1 MKILHCILAAI
12 LFLALAAA
20 ALALLALGIWG
31 VPPALA
37 DFCPRDILAANWRGI
52 LAGSLAIA
60 FLLLYA
66 LSGILARRRRRQ
78 VITFENDD
86 GRVTVDTE
94 AVRSYLSGLQDEF
107 AAANWIKPFLAVR
120 QGALAIRLDLGVK
133 PGTQIPELCRLMQ
146 ERVKEILQEHLGTCD
161 LAGIEM
167 NVREINGSRR
177 PSAPPAVPSD
187 PA

>member
-1 MKILHCILAAI
+1 MKILHTILAVV
-12 LFLALAAA
+12 LFAALAAS
-20 ALALLALGIWG
+20 ALALLLWAVG
-31 VPPALA
+31 VLPIPPALA
-37 DFCPRDILAANWRGI
+37 NFCSANIFVQNWKGI
-52 LAGSLAIA
+52 LAGSLAVA

-66 LSGILARRRRRQ
+66 LSAILARRTRRQ

-94 AVRSYLSGLQDEF
+94 AVRSYLGGLQAEF
-107 AAANWIKPFLAVR
+107 ADSNWVKPTVDVR

-146 ERVKEILQEHLGTCD
+146 ERVKEILREHLGTCD

-167 NVREINGSRR
+167 NVHEINGARR
-177 PSAPPAVPSD
+177 SSSD

>member
-1 MKILHCILAAI
+1 MKILHIILAVI
-12 LFLALAAA
+12 LFVALAAVA
-20 ALALLALGIWG
+20 AALLALGIWG
-31 VPPALA
+31 VPPQLA
-37 DFCPRDILAANWRGI
+37 DFCPRDILAGNWRGI

-66 LSGILARRRRRQ
+66 LSAILARRTRRQ

-94 AVRSYLSGLQDEF
+94 AVRSYLGGLQAEF
-107 AAANWIKPFLAVR
+107 AGSNWVKPTVDVR

-146 ERVKEILQEHLGTCD
+146 ERVKEILREHLGTCD

-167 NVREINGSRR
+167 NVHEINGARR
-177 PSAPPAVPSD
+177 TSSSD